1 MTGGCTD
8 AVAIAIAAIVTNCG
22 NRPIP
27 ISEIPAEVQ
36 RLPEGVTFE
45 PVEQTADSYMSYL

>member
-8 AVAIAIAAIVTNCG
+8 AVAIAIVAIVTNCG
-22 NRPIP
+22 NRSIP
-27 ISEIPAEVQ
+27 IGEIPDEVQ

-45 PVEQTADSYMSYL
+45 PVEQTADSYMNYL